1 MMQMTGS
8 FPRQEYGF
16 DEGALDFLALLR
28 ALKRLRYFTMEFNSY
43 FGNPLEDEAS
53 YLNGFRA
60 HDLEEARG
68 NLPGTTL
75 HSVHVVSEEPAFS
88 MCGVDY
94 WWGKAP
100 VSITTSTVDFA
111 KPHPVHGR
119 NIDLFIET
127 IDTIITW
134 KRPQHLRCGPSMY
147 FLNDHPLDKAR
158 SGLGWLGWLP
168 FDISP
173 SEVPEAA
180 IVLPMQGGTFL
191 ASQRDWW
198 IAAGPQRDE
207 AAVQRAQ
214 ALELRLNVLGVLPTN
229 IELRRGDWGQGGV
242 RP

>member
-1 MMQMTGS
+1 MQLAS
-8 FPRQEYGF
+8 YFPSDSSGF
-16 DEGALDFLALLR
+16 DHGAQDFLQLLR
-28 ALKRLRYFTMEFNSY
+28 LAQALPIYQGAYDSF
-43 FGNPLEDEAS
+43 FGDPFDGSTRFLDGFRNENLTRSLANRMFDIHAGAPDDGRPRITFAYIWGEPNLTLS
-53 YLNGFRA
+53 YL
-60 HDLEEARG
+60 L
-68 NLPGTTL
+68 
-75 HSVHVVSEEPAFS
+75 
-88 MCGVDY
+88 
-94 WWGKAP
+94 
-100 VSITTSTVDFA
+100 VDFTNRDPMPA
-111 KPHPVHGR
+111 QLR
-119 NIDLFIET
+119 DIDRYIET

-134 KRPQHLRCGPSMY
+134 KRPQHLRCGPPLY
-147 FLNDHPLDKAR
+147 FVNDHPLDKAR
-158 SGLGWLGWLP
+158 SGIGWLGWVP

-180 IVLPMQGGTFL
+180 IVLPMHGGTFL

>member
-1 MMQMTGS
+1 LNLLFRLPSLGI
-8 FPRQEYGF
+8 GF
-16 DEGALDFLALLR
+16 DEGALDFLTVLR
-28 ALKRLRYFTMEFNSY
+28 MLERLPHYKLGFMAEFRLWEEQDAFVEKFRQHASSQVVGEQRFVMSAANSVGERVAY
-43 FGNPLEDEAS
+43 NIKFNW
-53 YLNGFRA
+53 
-60 HDLEEARG
+60 
-68 NLPGTTL
+68 
-75 HSVHVVSEEPAFS
+75 EPAVLAS
-88 MCGVDY
+88 NILVIETYLSD
-94 WWGKAP
+94 
-100 VSITTSTVDFA
+100 TVRGYDI
-111 KPHPVHGR
+111 
-119 NIDLFIET
+119 NLFIET
-127 IDTIITW
+127 IDTVITW

-180 IVLPMQGGTFL
+180 IVLPMHGGTFL

-214 ALELRLNVLGVLPTN
+214 VLELRLNALGLLPTN
-229 IELRRGDWGQGGV
+229 IELRNGTWGQGDA